1 MSSIVA
7 IENLQPGMV
16 IVQIT
21 KQNGPVKIRKSG
33 LVSSDAMVQGLSE
46 MGVQELEIDPEQTVE
61 VAPPTHHRT
70 QTQALLRGQHDTS
83 ARFDNSLNDQFNRSL
98 FLPTVE
104 GLPSSFWL
112 YAKQAAVFAVVI
124 MGGLALGFTA
134 ATKDNWWPAL
144 ASSISTNTSTSA
156 GKIDT
161 VSNAPVNTRSD
172 AAPNESGIS
181 GNQTASSNTRD
192 NSAPAQMTSQQ
203 QAAQQLS
210 QQPSQQ
216 SAQQQ
221 YVGNTQDNAQN
232 VMNNNASQ
240 PSSSQTASN
249 GFVNNARNSGPGTN
263 FGGANSGSANS
274 QSARTGNQE
283 SSGQGSTGQ
292 NVTGEQGS
300 TDEYEGKVL
309 NEANN
314 ANNIEVSPELMAR
327 FNAAVEALDEK
338 SPGSTREPETK
349 VTVRD
354 DTLRVDQLPVR
365 LLTRLPTM
373 NFSAHMYASQPRDR
387 WVRVNGRQ
395 LSEGDWIAD
404 KVQIVNIEAQRVV
417 LAFED
422 EIFTMA
428 ALTDW

>member
-61 VAPPTHHRT
+61 VAAPTHHRT

-83 ARFDNSLNDQFNRSL
+83 ARFDKSLNDQFNRSL

-104 GLPSSFWL
+104 SLPSSFSL
-112 YAKQAAVFAVVI
+112 YAKQAFVFAIVI

-134 ATKDNWWPAL
+134 ATKNNWWPAL

-156 GKIDT
+156 GNIDT
-161 VSNAPVNTRSD
+161 ALNTLSNTSID
-172 AAPNESGIS
+172 AAPNENGIS
-181 GNQTASSNTRD
+181 GEQTLSTNTGN
-192 NSAPAQMTSQQ
+192 NSTPAQQSW
-203 QAAQQLS
+203 QQL
-210 QQPSQQ
+210 SQQ

-240 PSSSQTASN
+240 PLNGQTALN
-249 GFVNNARNSGPGTN
+249 GSLNSASSTGGSTD
-263 FGGANSGSANS
+263 FGGANSGSANTETVR
-274 QSARTGNQE
+274 AGNQE
-283 SSGQGSTGQ
+283 STGQGSTGQ
-292 NVTGEQGS
+292 NITGEQRS
-300 TDEYEGKVL
+300 SNEYDGKVL

-327 FNAAVEALDEK
+327 FNAAVEALDDK
-338 SPGSTREPETK
+338 SPGSAREPETK

-395 LSEGDWIAD
+395 LTEGDWIAD

>member
-1 MSSIVA
+1 MSSMSNIVA

-61 VAPPTHHRT
+61 VAPPTPTSTHHRT

-83 ARFDNSLNDQFNRSL
+83 ARFDKSLNDQFNRSL

-104 GLPSSFWL
+104 GLPSSFSL
-112 YAKQAAVFAVVI
+112 YAKQAFVFAVVI
-124 MGGLALGFTA
+124 IGGLALGFTA
-134 ATKDNWWPAL
+134 ATKNNWWPAL
-144 ASSISTNTSTSA
+144 ASSISTDTSTSA
-156 GKIDT
+156 GNIDT
-161 VSNAPVNTRSD
+161 AANTPSNTTTDAP
-172 AAPNESGIS
+172 PNENGIS
-181 GNQTASSNTRD
+181 GEQALSTNTGN
-192 NSAPAQMTSQQ
+192 NSTPAQQTSQQ
-203 QAAQQLS
+203 
-210 QQPSQQ
+210 PGQQ

-240 PSSSQTASN
+240 PSNNQTAPN
-249 GFVNNARNSGPGTN
+249 GFDNNARNSGPGTN
-263 FGGANSGSANS
+263 FDGANSGSAYS
-274 QSARTGNQE
+274 ETGRAGNQE
-283 SSGQGSTGQ
+283 STAQGSTGQ
-292 NVTGEQGS
+292 NITGEQGS

-327 FNAAVEALDEK
+327 FNAAVEALDDK
-338 SPGSTREPETK
+338 SPGSAREPETK

>member
-1 MSSIVA
+1 MSSMSNIVA

-61 VAPPTHHRT
+61 VAPPTPTSTPTSTHHRT

-83 ARFDNSLNDQFNRSL
+83 ARFDKSLNDQFNRSL

-104 GLPSSFWL
+104 GLPSSFSL
-112 YAKQAAVFAVVI
+112 YAKQAFVFAVVI
-124 MGGLALGFTA
+124 IGGLALGFTA
-134 ATKDNWWPAL
+134 ATKNNWWPAL
-144 ASSISTNTSTSA
+144 ASSISTDTSTSA
-156 GKIDT
+156 GNIDT
-161 VSNAPVNTRSD
+161 AANTPSNTTTD
-172 AAPNESGIS
+172 AAPNENGV
-181 GNQTASSNTRD
+181 GGEQALDTTAGSNST
-192 NSAPAQMTSQQ
+192 P
-203 QAAQQLS
+203 AQQLS
-210 QQPSQQ
+210 QQPG
-216 SAQQQ
+216 QQ

-240 PSSSQTASN
+240 PSNNQMASD
-249 GFVNNARNSGPGTN
+249 GFDNNARNSGPGTN
-263 FGGANSGSANS
+263 FGGANSGSAYS
-274 QSARTGNQE
+274 ETARTGNQE
-283 SSGQGSTGQ
+283 SSGQGSTVQ

-338 SPGSTREPETK
+338 SPGSAREPETK

>member
-1 MSSIVA
+1 MSSMSNIVA

-61 VAPPTHHRT
+61 VAPPTPTSTHHRT

-83 ARFDNSLNDQFNRSL
+83 ARFDKSLNDQFNRSL

-104 GLPSSFWL
+104 GLPSSFSL
-112 YAKQAAVFAVVI
+112 YVKQAFVFAVVI
-124 MGGLALGFTA
+124 IGGLALGFTA
-134 ATKDNWWPAL
+134 ATKNNWWPAL
-144 ASSISTNTSTSA
+144 ASSISTDTSTSA
-156 GKIDT
+156 GNIDT
-161 VSNAPVNTRSD
+161 AANTPSNTTTD
-172 AAPNESGIS
+172 AAPNENGV
-181 GNQTASSNTRD
+181 GGEQALDTTAGSNST
-192 NSAPAQMTSQQ
+192 PE
-203 QAAQQLS
+203 QQLS
-210 QQPSQQ
+210 QQPG
-216 SAQQQ
+216 QQ

-232 VMNNNASQ
+232 VMNNNASL
-240 PSSSQTASN
+240 PSNSQAASN
-249 GFVNNARNSGPGTN
+249 GSVNNASNSGLSTD

-274 QSARTGNQE
+274 QSARTGNQQ

-292 NVTGEQGS
+292 SVTGEQGS

-338 SPGSTREPETK
+338 SPGSAREPETK

>member
-61 VAPPTHHRT
+61 VASPTLTSTHHRT

-83 ARFDNSLNDQFNRSL
+83 ARFDKSLNDQFNRSL

-104 GLPSSFWL
+104 GLPSSFSL
-112 YAKQAAVFAVVI
+112 YTKQAFVFVVVI

-134 ATKDNWWPAL
+134 ATKNNWWPAL
-144 ASSISTNTSTSA
+144 ASSISTDTSISAGNIDTPSNTSA
-156 GKIDT
+156 
-161 VSNAPVNTRSD
+161 D

-181 GNQTASSNTRD
+181 GEQTVSSNTKN
-192 NSAPAQMTSQQ
+192 NSAPTQNVD
-203 QAAQQLS
+203 L
-210 QQPSQQ
+210 QQP
-216 SAQQQ
+216 AQQQ
-221 YVGNTQDNAQN
+221 YVSNTQDNAQN

-240 PSSSQTASN
+240 PSNNQMASD
-249 GFVNNARNSGPGTN
+249 GFDNNARNSGPGTN
-263 FGGANSGSANS
+263 FEGANSGSAYS
-274 QSARTGNQE
+274 ETGRAGNQE
-283 SSGQGSTGQ
+283 STGQGSTGQ
-292 NVTGEQGS
+292 NITGEPGA
-300 TDEYEGKVL
+300 TGEYEGKVL

-338 SPGSTREPETK
+338 APDSAREPETK
-349 VTVRD
+349 VTIRD

>member
-1 MSSIVA
+1 MSSMSNIVA

-61 VAPPTHHRT
+61 VAPPTPTSTHHRT

-83 ARFDNSLNDQFNRSL
+83 ARFDKSLNDQFNRSL

-104 GLPSSFWL
+104 GLPSSFSL
-112 YAKQAAVFAVVI
+112 YAKQAFVFAVVI
-124 MGGLALGFTA
+124 IGGLALGFTA
-134 ATKDNWWPAL
+134 ATKNNWWPAL
-144 ASSISTNTSTSA
+144 ASSISTDTSTSA
-156 GKIDT
+156 GNIDT
-161 VSNAPVNTRSD
+161 AANTPSNTTTD
-172 AAPNESGIS
+172 AAPNENGV
-181 GNQTASSNTRD
+181 GGEQAVDTTAGSNST
-192 NSAPAQMTSQQ
+192 P
-203 QAAQQLS
+203 AQQLS
-210 QQPSQQ
+210 QQPG
-216 SAQQQ
+216 QQ

-240 PSSSQTASN
+240 PSNSQTASN
-249 GFVNNARNSGPGTN
+249 GSVNNASNSGLSTD

-274 QSARTGNQE
+274 QSARTGNQQ

-292 NVTGEQGS
+292 SVTGEQGS

-338 SPGSTREPETK
+338 SPGSAREPETK

>member
-61 VAPPTHHRT
+61 VASPTLTSTHHRT

-83 ARFDNSLNDQFNRSL
+83 ARFDKSLNDQFNRSL

-104 GLPSSFWL
+104 GLPSSFSL
-112 YAKQAAVFAVVI
+112 YAKQAFVFVVVI

-134 ATKDNWWPAL
+134 ATKNNWWPAL
-144 ASSISTNTSTSA
+144 ASLISTDTSTSA
-156 GKIDT
+156 GNIDT
-161 VSNAPVNTRSD
+161 AANTPSNTSTNV
-172 AAPNESGIS
+172 APNESGIGGEQALS
-181 GNQTASSNTRD
+181 TNTGN
-192 NSAPAQMTSQQ
+192 NSTPTQNVD
-203 QAAQQLS
+203 L
-210 QQPSQQ
+210 QQP
-216 SAQQQ
+216 AQQQ
-221 YVGNTQDNAQN
+221 YVSNTQDNAQN

-240 PSSSQTASN
+240 PSNNQVASN
-249 GFVNNARNSGPGTN
+249 GSITNANDTGPGTN
-263 FGGANSGSANS
+263 FGGTNSGSAYS
-274 QSARTGNQE
+274 ETGRAGNQE
-283 SSGQGSTGQ
+283 STGQGSTGQ
-292 NVTGEQGS
+292 NITGEPGA
-300 TDEYEGKVL
+300 TGEYEGKVL

-338 SPGSTREPETK
+338 APGSAREPETK
-349 VTVRD
+349 VTIRD

>member
-46 MGVQELEIDPEQTVE
+46 MGVQELEIDPAQTVE
-61 VAPPTHHRT
+61 VAPPTPTSTHHRT

-83 ARFDNSLNDQFNRSL
+83 ARFDKSLNDQFNRSL

-104 GLPSSFWL
+104 GLPSSFSL
-112 YAKQAAVFAVVI
+112 YAKQAFVFAVVI

-134 ATKDNWWPAL
+134 ATKNNWWPAL
-144 ASSISTNTSTSA
+144 ASSISNDTLTSAGNIDTAASTPSNTST
-156 GKIDT
+156 D
-161 VSNAPVNTRSD
+161 AP
-172 AAPNESGIS
+172 PNENGIS
-181 GNQTASSNTRD
+181 GEQALSTNTGN
-192 NSAPAQMTSQQ
+192 NSTPAQLTSQQ
-203 QAAQQLS
+203 QPAQQLS
-210 QQPSQQ
+210 QQPG
-216 SAQQQ
+216 QQ

-240 PSSSQTASN
+240 PSNSQTPSN
-249 GFVNNARNSGPGTN
+249 GTLANTANTGLSTD
-263 FGGANSGSANS
+263 FGGANSGSTYSEN
-274 QSARTGNQE
+274 ARTDNQE
-283 SSGQGSTGQ
+283 SSGQESTGQ

-300 TDEYEGKVL
+300 SDEYEGKVL

-338 SPGSTREPETK
+338 APDSAREPETK

>member
-1 MSSIVA
+1 MSSMSNIVA

-61 VAPPTHHRT
+61 VAPPTPTSTPTSTHHRT

-83 ARFDNSLNDQFNRSL
+83 ARFDKSLNDQFNRSL

-104 GLPSSFWL
+104 GLPSSFSL
-112 YAKQAAVFAVVI
+112 YAKQAFVFAVVI
-124 MGGLALGFTA
+124 IGGLALGFTA
-134 ATKDNWWPAL
+134 ATKNNWWPAL
-144 ASSISTNTSTSA
+144 ASSISTDTSTSA
-156 GKIDT
+156 GNIDT
-161 VSNAPVNTRSD
+161 AANTPSNTTTD
-172 AAPNESGIS
+172 AAPNENGV
-181 GNQTASSNTRD
+181 GGEQAVDTTAGSNST
-192 NSAPAQMTSQQ
+192 P
-203 QAAQQLS
+203 AQQLS
-210 QQPSQQ
+210 QQPG
-216 SAQQQ
+216 QQ

-232 VMNNNASQ
+232 VMNNNVSQ
-240 PSSSQTASN
+240 PSNSQTASN
-249 GFVNNARNSGPGTN
+249 GIVNNASNSGLSTD

-274 QSARTGNQE
+274 QSARTGNQQ

-292 NVTGEQGS
+292 SVTGEQGS

-338 SPGSTREPETK
+338 LPGSAREPETK

>member
-1 MSSIVA
+1 MSSMSNIVA

-61 VAPPTHHRT
+61 VAPPTPTSTHHRT

-83 ARFDNSLNDQFNRSL
+83 ARFDKSLNDQFNRSL

-104 GLPSSFWL
+104 GLPSSFSL
-112 YAKQAAVFAVVI
+112 YAKQAFVFAVVI
-124 MGGLALGFTA
+124 IGGLALGFTA
-134 ATKDNWWPAL
+134 ATKNNWWPAL
-144 ASSISTNTSTSA
+144 ASSISTDTSTSA
-156 GKIDT
+156 GNIDT
-161 VSNAPVNTRSD
+161 AANTPSNTTTD
-172 AAPNESGIS
+172 AAPNENGV
-181 GNQTASSNTRD
+181 GGEQALDTTAGSNST
-192 NSAPAQMTSQQ
+192 P
-203 QAAQQLS
+203 AQQLS
-210 QQPSQQ
+210 QQPG
-216 SAQQQ
+216 QQ

-240 PSSSQTASN
+240 PSNSQTASN
-249 GFVNNARNSGPGTN
+249 GIVNNASNSGLSTN

-274 QSARTGNQE
+274 QSARIGNQQ
-283 SSGQGSTGQ
+283 SNGQGSTGQ

-338 SPGSTREPETK
+338 SPGSAREPETK

>member
-1 MSSIVA
+1 MSSMSNMSNIVA

-61 VAPPTHHRT
+61 VAPPTPTSTHHRT

-83 ARFDNSLNDQFNRSL
+83 ARFDKSLNDQFNRSL

-104 GLPSSFWL
+104 GL
-112 YAKQAAVFAVVI
+112 
-124 MGGLALGFTA
+124 GLALGFTA
-134 ATKDNWWPAL
+134 ATKNNWWPAL
-144 ASSISTNTSTSA
+144 ASSISTDTSTSA
-156 GKIDT
+156 GNIDT
-161 VSNAPVNTRSD
+161 AANTPSNTTTD
-172 AAPNESGIS
+172 AAPNENGV
-181 GNQTASSNTRD
+181 GGEQALDTTAGSNST
-192 NSAPAQMTSQQ
+192 PE
-203 QAAQQLS
+203 QQLS
-210 QQPSQQ
+210 QQPG
-216 SAQQQ
+216 QQ

-232 VMNNNASQ
+232 VMNNNASL
-240 PSSSQTASN
+240 PSNSQAASN
-249 GFVNNARNSGPGTN
+249 GSVNNASNSGLSTD

-274 QSARTGNQE
+274 QSARTGNQQ

-292 NVTGEQGS
+292 SVTGEQGS

-338 SPGSTREPETK
+338 SPGSAREPETK

>member
-1 MSSIVA
+1 MSSMSNIVA

-61 VAPPTHHRT
+61 VAPLTPTSTHHRT

-83 ARFDNSLNDQFNRSL
+83 ARFDKSLNDQFNRSL

-104 GLPSSFWL
+104 GLPSSFSL
-112 YAKQAAVFAVVI
+112 YAKQAFVFAVVI

-134 ATKDNWWPAL
+134 ATKNNWWPAL
-144 ASSISTNTSTSA
+144 ASSISTDTSTSA
-156 GKIDT
+156 GNIDT
-161 VSNAPVNTRSD
+161 AANTPSNTTTD
-172 AAPNESGIS
+172 AAPNENGV
-181 GNQTASSNTRD
+181 GGEQAVDTTAGSNST
-192 NSAPAQMTSQQ
+192 P
-203 QAAQQLS
+203 AQQLS
-210 QQPSQQ
+210 QQPG
-216 SAQQQ
+216 QQ

-240 PSSSQTASN
+240 PSNSQTASN
-249 GFVNNARNSGPGTN
+249 GIVNNASNSGLSTD

-274 QSARTGNQE
+274 QSARTGNQQ

-292 NVTGEQGS
+292 SVTGEQGS

-338 SPGSTREPETK
+338 LPGSAREPETK

>member
-1 MSSIVA
+1 MSSMSSIVA

-61 VAPPTHHRT
+61 VAPPTPTSTHHRT

-83 ARFDNSLNDQFNRSL
+83 ARFDKSLNDQFNRSL

-104 GLPSSFWL
+104 GLPSSFSL
-112 YAKQAAVFAVVI
+112 YAKQAFVFAVVI

-134 ATKDNWWPAL
+134 ATKNNWWPAL
-144 ASSISTNTSTSA
+144 ASSISTDTSTSA
-156 GKIDT
+156 GNLET
-161 VSNAPVNTRSD
+161 AANTPSITSTD
-172 AAPNESGIS
+172 AAPNENVNSGEQALGTTA
-181 GNQTASSNTRD
+181 GNN
-192 NSAPAQMTSQQ
+192 PKP
-203 QAAQQLS
+203 AQQLS
-210 QQPSQQ
+210 QQPG
-216 SAQQQ
+216 QQ

-240 PSSSQTASN
+240 PSNSQTPSN
-249 GFVNNARNSGPGTN
+249 GTLANTANTGLSTD
-263 FGGANSGSANS
+263 FGGANSGSTYSEN
-274 QSARTGNQE
+274 ARTDNQE
-283 SSGQGSTGQ
+283 SSGQESTGQ

-300 TDEYEGKVL
+300 SDEYEGKVL

-338 SPGSTREPETK
+338 APDSAREPETK

>member
-1 MSSIVA
+1 MSSMSNIVA

-61 VAPPTHHRT
+61 VAPLTPTSTHHRT

-83 ARFDNSLNDQFNRSL
+83 ARFDKSLNDQFNRSL

-104 GLPSSFWL
+104 GLPSSFSL
-112 YAKQAAVFAVVI
+112 YAKQAFVFAVVI

-134 ATKDNWWPAL
+134 ATKNNWWPAL
-144 ASSISTNTSTSA
+144 ASSISTDTSTSA
-156 GKIDT
+156 GNIDT
-161 VSNAPVNTRSD
+161 AANTPSNTTTD
-172 AAPNESGIS
+172 AAPNENGV
-181 GNQTASSNTRD
+181 GGEQAVDTTAGSNST
-192 NSAPAQMTSQQ
+192 P
-203 QAAQQLS
+203 AQQLS
-210 QQPSQQ
+210 QQPG
-216 SAQQQ
+216 QQ

-240 PSSSQTASN
+240 PSNSQTASN
-249 GFVNNARNSGPGTN
+249 GIVNNASNSGLSTD

-274 QSARTGNQE
+274 QSARTGNQQ

-292 NVTGEQGS
+292 SVTGEQGS

-338 SPGSTREPETK
+338 SPGSAREPETK

>member
-1 MSSIVA
+1 MSSIIA

-61 VAPPTHHRT
+61 VAAPTHHRT

-83 ARFDNSLNDQFNRSL
+83 ARFDKSLNDQFNRSL

-104 GLPSSFWL
+104 SLPSSFSL
-112 YAKQAAVFAVVI
+112 YAKQAFVFAIVI

-134 ATKDNWWPAL
+134 ATKNNWWPAL

-156 GKIDT
+156 GNIDT
-161 VSNAPVNTRSD
+161 ALNTLSNTSID
-172 AAPNESGIS
+172 AAPNENGIS
-181 GNQTASSNTRD
+181 GEQTLSTNTGN
-192 NSAPAQMTSQQ
+192 NSTPAQQSW
-203 QAAQQLS
+203 QQL
-210 QQPSQQ
+210 SQQ

-240 PSSSQTASN
+240 PLNGQTALN
-249 GFVNNARNSGPGTN
+249 GSLNSASSTGGSTD
-263 FGGANSGSANS
+263 FGGANSGSANTETVR
-274 QSARTGNQE
+274 AGNQE
-283 SSGQGSTGQ
+283 STGQGSTGQ
-292 NVTGEQGS
+292 NITGEQRS
-300 TDEYEGKVL
+300 SNEYDGKVL

-327 FNAAVEALDEK
+327 FNAAVEALDDK
-338 SPGSTREPETK
+338 SPGSAREPETK

-395 LSEGDWIAD
+395 LTEGDWIAD

>member
-61 VAPPTHHRT
+61 VAAPTPTSAHHRT

-83 ARFDNSLNDQFNRSL
+83 ARFDKSLNDQFNRSL

-104 GLPSSFWL
+104 GLPSSFSL
-112 YAKQAAVFAVVI
+112 YAKQAFVFAVVI

-134 ATKDNWWPAL
+134 ATKNNWWPAL
-144 ASSISTNTSTSA
+144 ASSISTDTSASAGNIDTASNTPSNTSA
-156 GKIDT
+156 
-161 VSNAPVNTRSD
+161 D
-172 AAPNESGIS
+172 AALNESGTS
-181 GNQTASSNTRD
+181 GEQASSTNTG
-192 NSAPAQMTSQQ
+192 NNLTPAQQTSQRQ
-203 QAAQQLS
+203 PAQQPS

-221 YVGNTQDNAQN
+221 YVGNTQN
-232 VMNNNASQ
+232 VMNNNVSQ
-240 PSSSQTASN
+240 PSNNQTASN
-249 GFVNNARNSGPGTN
+249 GFVDNARNTGPGTN
-263 FGGANSGSANS
+263 FEGANSGSAYS
-274 QSARTGNQE
+274 ETGRADNQE
-283 SSGQGSTGQ
+283 STAQGSTGQ
-292 NVTGEQGS
+292 NITGEQGS

-309 NEANN
+309 NEASN

-327 FNAAVEALDEK
+327 FNAAVEALDDK
-338 SPGSTREPETK
+338 SPSSAREPETK

>member
-1 MSSIVA
+1 MSSMSNIVA

-33 LVSSDAMVQGLSE
+33 LVSSDAMVQGLFE

-61 VAPPTHHRT
+61 VAPPTPTSTHHRT

-83 ARFDNSLNDQFNRSL
+83 ARFDKSLNDQFNRSL

-104 GLPSSFWL
+104 GLPSSFSL
-112 YAKQAAVFAVVI
+112 YAKQAFVFAVVI
-124 MGGLALGFTA
+124 IGGLALGFTA
-134 ATKDNWWPAL
+134 ATKNNWWPAL
-144 ASSISTNTSTSA
+144 ASSISTDTSTSA
-156 GKIDT
+156 GNIDT
-161 VSNAPVNTRSD
+161 AANTPSNTSTD
-172 AAPNESGIS
+172 AAPNENGI
-181 GNQTASSNTRD
+181 GGEQTLSTNTEN
-192 NSAPAQMTSQQ
+192 NSTPAQQH
-203 QAAQQLS
+203 AQQFS
-210 QQPSQQ
+210 QQPG
-216 SAQQQ
+216 QQ
-221 YVGNTQDNAQN
+221 YVGNTQDNAQD

-240 PSSSQTASN
+240 PSNSQTPSN
-249 GFVNNARNSGPGTN
+249 GILANATNTGPSTD

-300 TDEYEGKVL
+300 SDEYEGKVL
-309 NEANN
+309 NEANST
-314 ANNIEVSPELMAR
+314 NNIEVSPELMAR

-338 SPGSTREPETK
+338 SPGSAREPETK
-349 VTVRD
+349 VTIRD

>member
-1 MSSIVA
+1 MSSMSNIVA

-61 VAPPTHHRT
+61 VAPLTPTSTHHRT

-83 ARFDNSLNDQFNRSL
+83 ARFDKSLNDQFNRSL

-104 GLPSSFWL
+104 GLPSSFSL
-112 YAKQAAVFAVVI
+112 YAKQAFVFAVVI
-124 MGGLALGFTA
+124 IGGLALGFTA
-134 ATKDNWWPAL
+134 ATKNNWWPAL
-144 ASSISTNTSTSA
+144 ASSISTDTSTSA
-156 GKIDT
+156 GNIDT
-161 VSNAPVNTRSD
+161 AANTPSNTTTD
-172 AAPNESGIS
+172 AAPNENGV
-181 GNQTASSNTRD
+181 GGEQAVDTTAGSNST
-192 NSAPAQMTSQQ
+192 P
-203 QAAQQLS
+203 AQQLS
-210 QQPSQQ
+210 QQPG
-216 SAQQQ
+216 QQ

-240 PSSSQTASN
+240 PSNSQTASN
-249 GFVNNARNSGPGTN
+249 GIVNNASNSGLSTD

-274 QSARTGNQE
+274 QSARTGNQQ

-292 NVTGEQGS
+292 SVTGEQGS

-338 SPGSTREPETK
+338 LPGSAREPETK

>member
-1 MSSIVA
+1 MSSMSNIVA

-61 VAPPTHHRT
+61 VAPPTPTSTHHRT

-83 ARFDNSLNDQFNRSL
+83 ARFDKSLNDQFNRSL

-104 GLPSSFWL
+104 GLPSSFSL
-112 YAKQAAVFAVVI
+112 YAKQAFVFAVVI
-124 MGGLALGFTA
+124 IGGLALGFTA
-134 ATKDNWWPAL
+134 ATKNNWWPAL
-144 ASSISTNTSTSA
+144 ASSISTDTSTSA
-156 GKIDT
+156 GNIDT
-161 VSNAPVNTRSD
+161 AANTPSNTTTD
-172 AAPNESGIS
+172 AAPNENGV
-181 GNQTASSNTRD
+181 GGEQALDTTAGSNST
-192 NSAPAQMTSQQ
+192 P
-203 QAAQQLS
+203 AQQLS
-210 QQPSQQ
+210 QQPG
-216 SAQQQ
+216 QQ

-240 PSSSQTASN
+240 PSNSQTASN
-249 GFVNNARNSGPGTN
+249 GIVNNASNSGLSTD

-274 QSARTGNQE
+274 QSARTGNQQ

-292 NVTGEQGS
+292 SVTGEQGS

-314 ANNIEVSPELMAR
+314 ANKIEVSPELMAR

-338 SPGSTREPETK
+338 SPGSAREPETK

>member
-1 MSSIVA
+1 MSNIVA

-61 VAPPTHHRT
+61 VAPPTPTSTHHRT

-83 ARFDNSLNDQFNRSL
+83 ARFDKSLNDQFNRSL

-104 GLPSSFWL
+104 GLPSSFSL
-112 YAKQAAVFAVVI
+112 YAKQAFVFAVVI
-124 MGGLALGFTA
+124 IGGLALGFTA
-134 ATKDNWWPAL
+134 ATKNNWWPAL
-144 ASSISTNTSTSA
+144 ASSISTDTSTSA
-156 GKIDT
+156 DNIDT
-161 VSNAPVNTRSD
+161 ASNTPSNITAD
-172 AAPNESGIS
+172 AASNQNGIS
-181 GNQTASSNTRD
+181 GEQTSSSNTG
-192 NSAPAQMTSQQ
+192 NNPTPALQASQEQNAQQ
-203 QAAQQLS
+203 QPTQQLS
-210 QQPSQQ
+210 QQLSQQ
-216 SAQQQ
+216 LGQQ

-232 VMNNNASQ
+232 MMDNNASQ
-240 PSSSQTASN
+240 PSNNQTASN
-249 GFVNNARNSGPGTN
+249 GSVTTASNTGLNTNS
-263 FGGANSGSANS
+263 GGANSEIG
-274 QSARTGNQE
+274 RVGNQE
-283 SSGQGSTGQ
+283 SRGQ
-292 NVTGEQGS
+292 NIIKEQPS
-300 TDEYEGKVL
+300 SDEYEGKVL
-309 NEANN
+309 NEENST
-314 ANNIEVSPELMAR
+314 NNIEVSPELMAR
-327 FNAAVEALDEK
+327 FNAAVEALDEQ
-338 SPGSTREPETK
+338 SPGSAREPETK